1 MAALLCY
8 LHSCCFNLGERRLHA
23 RYHFTLASPSHDTL
37 TPLPYANEENEMTT
51 TIGALLILAG
61 LGCFVAFNLFGTTV
75 DAQGFLHEPFALL
88 PLGYLLLF
96 TGMVLSLRPLLR
108 RALAKGEKNRP

>member
-1 MAALLCY
+1 
-8 LHSCCFNLGERRLHA
+8 
-23 RYHFTLASPSHDTL
+23 
-37 TPLPYANEENEMTT
+37 MTT

-61 LGCFVAFNLFGTTV
+61 LGCFLAFNLRGSTL

-96 TGMVLSLRPLLR
+96 TGMVLTVIPLLR
-108 RALAKGEKNRP
+108 KGRTREQ

>member
-1 MAALLCY
+1 
-8 LHSCCFNLGERRLHA
+8 
-23 RYHFTLASPSHDTL
+23 
-37 TPLPYANEENEMTT
+37 MTT

-61 LGCFVAFNLFGTTV
+61 LGCFVAFNLLGTTV

-96 TGMVLSLRPLLR
+96 TGPRQRGRKP
-108 RALAKGEKNRP
+108 ALMRQGTQR

>member
-1 MAALLCY
+1 
-8 LHSCCFNLGERRLHA
+8 
-23 RYHFTLASPSHDTL
+23 
-37 TPLPYANEENEMTT
+37 MTT

-61 LGCFVAFNLFGTTV
+61 LGCFLAFNLLGSTL

-96 TGMVLSLRPLLR
+96 TGMVLTVIPLLR
-108 RALAKGEKNRP
+108 KGRTRAK